1 MKYIILLA
9 GILFCLYRIIQGL
22 KDREEQ
28 RRIIEAEKQREA
40 DAARLREEWRQEKA
54 RIAQEQARYKANLLR
69 VQALEKEQA
78 LARKEREEARKERE
92 RLLKEQDRQR
102 KEQERQAKEQER
114 QAAIL
119 EKHEEMLRKHEFQL
133 RQAKRDIDF
142 LKERLGQQEAQRDYL
157 LLQQEATVPGSKEH
171 DAIQRKIVVLDNQI
185 HSTVSRY
192 NRAVFN
198 AKEAERKVG

>member
-1 MKYIILLA
+1 MTTILILA
-9 GILFCLYRIIQGL
+9 ALFCLYRIIKGL
-22 KDREEQ
+22 NDRQDERERQAEMERQ
-28 RRIIEAEKQREA
+28 RQEAARMRAEWDRQQRE
-40 DAARLREEWRQEKA
+40 
-54 RIAQEQARYKANLLR
+54 YKAQQAQYKSNLLR
-69 VQALEKEQA
+69 QRAILQEQEA
-78 LARKEREEARKERE
+78 ARKERE
-92 RLLKEQDRQR
+92 RLAR
-102 KEQERQAKEQER
+102 EQER

-119 EKHEEMLRKHEFQL
+119 EKHEEQLRRHEFQL

-198 AKEAERKVG
+198 AKEAEKKLA

>member
-1 MKYIILLA
+1 MTTLLIIA
-9 GILFCLYRIIQGL
+9 ALFCVYKIITSA
-22 KDREEQ
+22 KAHRAEQ
-28 RRIIEAEKQREA
+28 
-40 DAARLREEWRQEKA
+40 
-54 RIAQEQARYKANLLR
+54 
-69 VQALEKEQA
+69 
-78 LARKEREEARKERE
+78 EREEAEYRRQAEAQRMRNEWRNVQAEAKVAIMKQEAMWKEQERLRKQAERE
-92 RLLKEQDRQR
+92 REELR

-157 LLQQEATVPGSKEH
+157 LLQQEGMIPGSKEH

-198 AKEAERKVG
+198 AKEAEKKLA

>member
-1 MKYIILLA
+1 MTTILVLA
-9 GILFCLYRIIQGL
+9 SLFCLYRIFQGL
-22 KDREEQ
+22 KDRQDERERQAEMERQ
-28 RRIIEAEKQREA
+28 RQEAARMRAEWDRQQRE
-40 DAARLREEWRQEKA
+40 
-54 RIAQEQARYKANLLR
+54 YKAQQAQYKSNLLR
-69 VQALEKEQA
+69 QKAIVQEQ
-78 LARKEREEARKERE
+78 ERAMKERE
-92 RLLKEQDRQR
+92 RLAR
-102 KEQERQAKEQER
+102 EQERQKKEQER

-198 AKEAERKVG
+198 AKEAEKKLA